1 MQNLTITVAQTFFK
15 IVPLIGVFLAAIFS
29 YAFVGNILFSNI
41 RTGEEF
47 NFRYVATCRS
57 GQWMDSWA

>member
-15 IVPLIGVFLAAIFS
+15 IVPLLGVFVAAIFS
-29 YAFVGNILFSNI
+29 YAFVANVLFSNV

-47 NFRYVATCRS
+47 DYRYVCICRS
-57 GQWMDSWA
+57 VG